1 MHLVTMLPNHFTLL
15 IARPWKH
22 VSTTRLCSTRA
33 LLLFSFFISFDIHL
47 SLVEYLLGNIIMQ
60 YITQKKNSDFCTFLT
75 LVLWYHLSNGVT
87 GYILNLIGKSSLVVN
102 GVSSITFTN
111 NSSKYIIV
119 TAVRNARSTYL
130 AICFTGYLC
139 GMRNFCDW
147 MLPAD

>member
-1 MHLVTMLPNHFTLL
+1 
-15 IARPWKH
+15 
-22 VSTTRLCSTRA
+22 
-33 LLLFSFFISFDIHL
+33 
-47 SLVEYLLGNIIMQ
+47 MQ

-139 GMRNFCDW
+139 GMRNFCD
-147 MLPAD
+147 

>member
-1 MHLVTMLPNHFTLL
+1 
-15 IARPWKH
+15 
-22 VSTTRLCSTRA
+22 
-33 LLLFSFFISFDIHL
+33 
-47 SLVEYLLGNIIMQ
+47 MQ

-139 GMRNFCDW
+139 GMRNFCDR